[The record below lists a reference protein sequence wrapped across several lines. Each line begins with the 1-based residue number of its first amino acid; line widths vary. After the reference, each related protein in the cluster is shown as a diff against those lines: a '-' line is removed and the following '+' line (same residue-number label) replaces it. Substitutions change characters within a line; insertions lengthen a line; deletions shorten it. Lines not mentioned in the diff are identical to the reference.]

1 LALLK
6 TTKMYFMKLFFI
18 FLNLLFF
25 SFSALAGDEKT
36 IESSP
41 AEVTVFLSGAELRYQ
56 TELKFNEGQNTFRF
70 IGLPSSIN
78 LNSISFNLGESIKI
92 LSISGEINYEG
103 KLKASKERLL
113 LEDSVNYFEEEQTK
127 LANELAVWKA
137 EGDLLEANKGRIGG
151 SNGASLLDLQ
161 NFATYYRNRTKEIA
175 EKSREINKKIA
186 DIQKKNS
193 KLIKALDK
201 IKAQDATP
209 AFELTLIAIAKE
221 AKNIQAK
228 WSYVITEAG
237 WSPLYDLRAKGV
249 DKPIQFTYKG
259 NIFNNSGVNW
269 QKVKLTLST
278 ADVMQNTTPPDL
290 TAWKLD
296 FVNNNDYQQMS
307 NNYNYNIQQQAL
319 SMNELDESR
328 AGSVDRAGNMS
339 VAYADIAVSELST
352 EFDIKELYSIPSDN
366 KAYAVEINEY
376 QLKADYNYVC
386 TPKLDKDAFL
396 IAKILGWETL
406 NLIEGAANIYYN
418 DSYIGK
424 TTINLRKA
432 DDTLQVSLGRDKKV
446 IVNRIKK
453 QDFSSRKFLSS
464 TVRELYTYEISV
476 RNTNNTPIYL
486 ELIDQLPVSSNSEI
500 EVEVLEISSAAR
512 NAETGLLTWKVNL
525 AQGEAKTYT
534 LSYAFK
540 HPRSKKVNVNRTKMQ
555 RQYYKK

>member
-1 LALLK
+1 
-6 TTKMYFMKLFFI
+6 MKHFFI
-18 FLNLLFF
+18 FFNLFLF
-25 SFSALAGDEKT
+25 SFSALAGDEK
-36 IESSP
+36 IVESSP

-103 KLKASKERLL
+103 KLKISKERLL
-113 LEDSVNYFEEEQTK
+113 LEDSVSYFEDEQTK
-127 LANELAVWKA
+127 LANELAIWKA
-137 EGDLLEANKGRIGG
+137 ETDLLEANKGRIGG

-161 NFATYYRNRTKEIA
+161 NFATYYRNRTKEIS

-186 DIQKKNS
+186 ALQKRNS
-193 KLIKALDK
+193 KLIKALEK

-221 AKNIQAK
+221 TKNIQAK

-278 ADVMQNTTPPDL
+278 ADVLQNTTPPDL

-296 FVNNNDYQQMS
+296 FVNNNDYQQINS
-307 NNYNYNIQQQAL
+307 NNYYNNNVQQQQL

-328 AGSVDRAGNMS
+328 AGGVDRAGNMT
-339 VAYADIAVSELST
+339 VAYSDIAVSELST

-512 NAETGLLTWKVNL
+512 NTETGLLTWEVNL